1 MKWRA
6 TLRPEGDADKHLD
19 CEAATPSKAW
29 ARVLSV
35 MSSTTNERKT
45 DDRN

>member
-1 MKWRA
+1 MKWQA
-6 TLRPEGDADKHLD
+6 TLRPEGDAHKHLNSGS
-19 CEAATPSKAW
+19 ATPSKAW

-35 MSSTTNERKT
+35 MRATTNERKT